1 MCGIAGYI
9 SRNDSLIE
17 REPIERMVNALKHRG
32 PDAQTL
38 HLDGQVGLG
47 HARLS
52 IIDLAGPD
60 PPVGRVG
67 TEDA

>member
-9 SRNDSLIE
+9 SRDGSPIE
-17 REPIERMVNALKHRG
+17 REPIERMVTALKHRG
-32 PDAQTL
+32 PDAQTV

-52 IIDLAGPD
+52 IIDLAGGHQPLFNETT
-60 PPVGRVG
+60 PSQ
-67 TEDA
+67 